1 MTWRMDVLHHQ
12 RQHKKNYGS
21 KKDDS

>member
-1 MTWRMDVLHHQ
+1 MLHHQ